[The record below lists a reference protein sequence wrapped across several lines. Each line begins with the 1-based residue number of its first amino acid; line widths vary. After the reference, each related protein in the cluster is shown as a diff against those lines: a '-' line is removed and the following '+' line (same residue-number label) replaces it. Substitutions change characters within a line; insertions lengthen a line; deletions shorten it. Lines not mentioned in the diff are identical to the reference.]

1 MWKFLA
7 GFYVAGWLCLF
18 LAQEGIGFVVGQHVS
33 AEKHVECFIN
43 ACTWPF
49 WACYLIVRLLTEE
62 LP

>member
-18 LAQEGIGFVVGQHVS
+18 ALQEYVGLAVGQHVS
-33 AEKHVECFIN
+33 AREHLECFIN

-49 WACYLIVRLLTEE
+49 WLCYLAIDLLG
-62 LP
+62 